1 MALLDFMV
9 DANFRDENAGRVV
22 VFPGGRRNRGYVV
35 KSEAEEQ
42 KIRSFL
48 RMFYFA
54 HLSILSL
61 GIFLSLD
68 WSREI
73 SSIFGR
79 LYEFWFR
86 MGVSVLVYSLVVGLP
101 YFLLWTSYKNA
112 FLSFTSAQDE
122 VLVSAKSAS
131 QRQNYIRAGLIAL
144 GVILLGLG
152 GLVFLIQAK

>member
-9 DANFRDENAGRVV
+9 DANFRDEDAGRVV
-22 VFPGGRRNRGYVV
+22 VFPGDRSRGYVV
-35 KSEAEEQ
+35 KTEADEL

-73 SSIFGR
+73 SSVFGR

-86 MGVSVLVYSLVVGLP
+86 MGVSVGVYSLVVGLP
-101 YFLLWTSYKNA
+101 YFLLWRSYKKA
-112 FLSFTSAQDE
+112 FLNFTSAQDE
-122 VLVSAKSAS
+122 VLVSGRSAS
-131 QRQNYIRAGLIAL
+131 QRQNYIRAGLIGL
-144 GVILLGLG
+144 GAVILLGLG
-152 GLVFLIQAK
+152 VVFLVQAK